1 MTPKAPIFP
10 PPSDERRPA
19 VSSPEMRAL
28 LNKVIKKME
37 DKYPDEFDGPANE
50 DATAAIIAWS
60 PPGSERGLGS
70 ILLKQQPEGSLAL
83 QAYRFA
89 LQSRLEKLIEEA
101 ETDAPW
107 LLKIVEENEPGLS
120 VLGTPAQIAE
130 ILVENSS
137 WLYERAGMSGLPMAA
152 PLQNDP
158 NALAHLQGDDD
169 TLEAYLNALYYDGG
183 GH

>member
-1 MTPKAPIFP
+1 MIPKDPTIP

-19 VSSPEMRAL
+19 VSSPEMRAI

-37 DKYPDEFDGPANE
+37 DKYSDDFDGLANE
-50 DATAAIIAWS
+50 EANAAIIAWS

-70 ILLKQQPEGSLAL
+70 ILLKRQPEGSLTR

-89 LQSRLEKLIEEA
+89 LQSRLERLIEA
-101 ETDAPW
+101 AGPDALW

-120 VLGTPAQIAE
+120 LYGTAAQIAE

-137 WLYERAGMSGLPMAA
+137 WLYERTGMSGLPVVV
-152 PLQNDP
+152 PLQND
-158 NALAHLQGDDD
+158 ADTLAHLLGDED

-183 GH
+183 GY